1 MAKEAAN
8 INKLFEKYRD
18 PNMEDQIGAEGIE
31 KLCKQLKLDPS
42 DVRVLMLAFK
52 MNAQRMGYFS
62 LEEWRRG
69 LMALHADTV
78 DKLKKSLPKLEAEVQ
93 QVHIFRDFYKYAF
106 QFCCT
111 EERQKTVDVETCVA
125 MLSVVLPDCPHLT
138 AFQTFLKE
146 QQDYK
151 RLTLDQWQG
160 FLRFCEET
168 LPDMS
173 NFDESQA
180 WPLLMDNFV
189 DWAKGQ
195 QKDTEMAS

>member
-1 MAKEAAN
+1 MLIARSIVAS
-8 INKLFEKYRD
+8 YTR
-18 PNMEDQIGAEGIE
+18 
-31 KLCKQLKLDPS
+31 PS
-42 DVRVLMLAFK
+42 
-52 MNAQRMGYFS
+52 
-62 LEEWRRG
+62 
-69 LMALHADTV
+69 ALHQPTSPSRPTCA
-78 DKLKKSLPKLEAEVQ
+78 
-93 QVHIFRDFYKYAF
+93 
-106 QFCCT
+106 